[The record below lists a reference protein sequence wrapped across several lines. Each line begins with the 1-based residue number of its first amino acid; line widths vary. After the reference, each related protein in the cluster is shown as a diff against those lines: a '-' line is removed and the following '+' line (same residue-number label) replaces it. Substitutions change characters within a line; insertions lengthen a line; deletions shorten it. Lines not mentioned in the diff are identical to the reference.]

1 MRRLLFVTFC
11 FLFSL
16 TTLAQSKNAQYDS
29 TLAKSLG
36 ADNYG
41 MKNYVFVIL
50 KTGPAVIE
58 KKETRDSLFAGHMKN
73 INRLVDANK
82 LIAAGPFGKNDL
94 KYRGLFILD
103 VKTIEEAKELVNTD
117 PAVAA
122 KIFDVELIP
131 WYGSAALKE
140 YLKYVEKIT
149 KYKL

>member
-1 MRRLLFVTFC
+1 MKRLLSFC
-11 FLFSL
+11 FFLSL
-16 TTLAQSKNAQYDS
+16 TITAQTKNAQYDS

-73 INRLVDANK
+73 INRLVNENK
-82 LIAAGPFGKNDL
+82 LIVAGPFGKNDL

-103 VKTIEEAKELVNTD
+103 VRTIEEARELVKTD

-122 KIFDVELIP
+122 GIFDVDLIP
-131 WYGSAALKE
+131 WYGSAALRE
-140 YLKYVEKIT
+140 YLKTAEKIT
-149 KYKL
+149 KHKP